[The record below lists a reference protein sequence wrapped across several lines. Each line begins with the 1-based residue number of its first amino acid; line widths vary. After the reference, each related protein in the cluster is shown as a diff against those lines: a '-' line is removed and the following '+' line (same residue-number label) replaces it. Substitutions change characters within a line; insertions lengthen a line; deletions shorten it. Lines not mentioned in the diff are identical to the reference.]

1 MIEGARKILS
11 KPVKKK
17 EPVTIEVMKM
27 LYTQFGNSQELA
39 KIRIYCMFSLAFS
52 GFLRFNELVNIR
64 FKDIRFCPSH
74 VELFIPRSKTD
85 IFREGNKLY
94 IARTNKNT
102 CPVAC
107 LKNYIKVANILEA
120 DEFLFRAMQFRKGAH
135 CLSSCN
141 KPISYCTVRELFKS
155 SLESIGVEKEKF
167 VLQSLRSGGATSAAN
182 NLVPDRLFK
191 IHGRWNRKM

>member
-1 MIEGARKILS
+1 MQRNFVVFTIEGARRILS

-39 KIRIYCMFSLAFS
+39 KIRIYFMFSLAFS

-74 VELFIPRSKTD
+74 VDLFIPRSKTD

-120 DEFLFRAMQFRKGAH
+120 DEFLFRAMQFKKGAN

-141 KPISYCTVRELFKS
+141 KPISYSRVRTV
-155 SLESIGVEKEKF
+155 
-167 VLQSLRSGGATSAAN
+167 
-182 NLVPDRLFK
+182 
-191 IHGRWNRKM
+191 